1 MISVPPLAA
10 SAHPGHHL
18 RSLLGYAVL
27 APSSHNSQP
36 WRFLVNGTTI
46 SVCAD
51 RVRALP
57 VVDPFDREL
66 IISCG
71 AALLNLR
78 VALNH
83 AGLAHTIGTFPSEVD
98 PDLLALVRVCDD
110 GYSDASLGAL
120 FDAIADRVT
129 TRAPFESTAV
139 PDEIQQALIAA
150 GIAEGTDI
158 ACVDSIA
165 HRARVAELV
174 AQADRQQFADPRFRR
189 ELASWI
195 DPRRHVDGM
204 PAFAAGV
211 PALLDFAAP
220 VVTTAVRTFDLGNGL
235 AALHH
240 QLVGASPLIVCIAT
254 ARDDREA
261 WLAAGQAL
269 ERILLVATRAGYTA
283 SYLNQPIET
292 TELRTHL
299 RHMLGLRGE
308 PQLLLRVGRG
318 PHMPHSP
325 RRPLDDVISYS

>member
-150 GIAEGTDI
+150 GIAEGADI

-254 ARDDREA
+254 VRDDREA

-318 PHMPHSP
+318 PHTPHSP
-325 RRPLDDVISYS
+325 RRPLDDVIAFS

>member
-10 SAHPGHHL
+10 SAHPDQQL
-18 RSLLGYAVL
+18 RELLGYAVL

-36 WRFLVNGTTI
+36 WRFLVNGATI

-120 FDAIADRVT
+120 FDAIAERVT

-139 PDEIQQALIAA
+139 PHEIQQALIAA
-150 GIAEGTDI
+150 GVAEGADV
-158 ACVDSIA
+158 ACVDALA

-174 AQADRQQFADPRFRR
+174 AEADRQQFADPRFRR

-195 DPRRHVDGM
+195 DPRRHADGM

-220 VVTTAVRTFDLGNGL
+220 VVTMAVRTFDLGDGL

-254 ARDDREA
+254 VRDDREA

-292 TELRTHL
+292 AGLRAHL

-318 PHMPHSP
+318 PHTPHSP
-325 RRPLDDVISYS
+325 RRPLDEVISFT

>member
-10 SAHPGHHL
+10 SARPDQHL

-36 WRFLVNGTTI
+36 WHFLVNGATI

-51 RVRALP
+51 RMRALP

-83 AGLAHTIGTFPSEVD
+83 TGLAHTISTFPSEVD

-110 GYSDASLGAL
+110 GYSDASLGTL

-150 GIAEGTDI
+150 GVAEGADI
-158 ACVDSIA
+158 ACVDAIA

-174 AQADRQQFADPRFRR
+174 AEADRQQFADPRFRR

-220 VVTTAVRTFDLGNGL
+220 LVTTAVRTFDLGNGL

-254 ARDDREA
+254 ARDDRDA

-269 ERILLVATRAGYTA
+269 ERILLVATSAGYTA

-292 TELRTHL
+292 AELRAHL

-318 PHMPHSP
+318 PHTPHSP
-325 RRPLDDVISYS
+325 RRPLDEVISFS

>member
-1 MISVPPLAA
+1 MMSVPPLAA
-10 SAHPGHHL
+10 SAHVDDQL
-18 RSLLGYAVL
+18 KSLLAYAVL

-36 WRFLVNGTTI
+36 WRFIVNGATI
-46 SVCAD
+46 AVCAD

-78 VALNH
+78 VALDH
-83 AGLAHTIGTFPSEVD
+83 AGLAHTISTFPSEVD

-110 GYSDASLGAL
+110 GYSDPSLGGL
-120 FDAIADRVT
+120 FDAIQARVT
-129 TRAPFESTAV
+129 TRAPFESTAL
-139 PDEIQQALIAA
+139 PDEIQRELIAA
-150 GIAEGTDI
+150 GVAEGAEV
-158 ACVDSIA
+158 ACIDSTA
-165 HRARVAELV
+165 RRARVAELV

-195 DPRRHVDGM
+195 DPRRRVDGM

-211 PALLDFAAP
+211 PTLLDFAAP
-220 VVTTAVRTFDLGNGL
+220 VVTMAVRTFDLGNGL

-240 QLVGASPLIVCIAT
+240 QLVGASPLIVCLST
-254 ARDDREA
+254 VRDDREA

-269 ERILLVATRAGYTA
+269 ERILLVAARAGYTA

-292 TELRTHL
+292 AALRADLGRT
-299 RHMLGLRGE
+299 LGLRGE

-318 PHMPHSP
+318 PHTPHSP
-325 RRPLDDVISYS
+325 RRPLGEVIS

>member
-1 MISVPPLAA
+1 MTSVTPVAA
-10 SAHPGHHL
+10 SPRLDDRL

-36 WRFLVNGTTI
+36 WRFIVDGTTI
-46 SVCAD
+46 AVCAD

-57 VVDPFDREL
+57 VVDPYDREL

-83 AGLAHTIGTFPSEVD
+83 AGIAHTISAFPSDVD
-98 PDLLALVRVCDD
+98 PDVLALVRVCDD
-110 GYSDASLGAL
+110 GYTDAELGTL
-120 FDAIADRVT
+120 FAAIPERVT
-129 TRAPFESTAV
+129 TRAPFESEPV
-139 PDEIQQALIAA
+139 PDALPHELIAA
-150 GIAEGTDI
+150 GAAEGADV
-158 ACVDSIA
+158 ACADSIA
-165 HRARVAELV
+165 RRARVAEV
-174 AQADRQQFADPRFRR
+174 IADADRQQFADPRFRR

-220 VVTTAVRTFDLGNGL
+220 LVTTAVRTFDLGNGL

-269 ERILLVATRAGYTA
+269 ERMLLVATRAGYTA

-292 TELRTHL
+292 A
-299 RHMLGLRGE
+299 GLRAQLCDMLALRGH
-308 PQLLLRVGRG
+308 PQLLLRIGRG
-318 PHMPHSP
+318 PHVPHSP
-325 RRPLDDVISYS
+325 RRPLDEVIS

>member
-10 SAHPGHHL
+10 STRPDHDL

-36 WRFLVNGTTI
+36 WRFLVNGATI

-57 VVDPFDREL
+57 VIDPFDREL

-83 AGLAHTIGTFPSEVD
+83 AGLAHTISTFPSEVD
-98 PDLLALVRVCDD
+98 PDLLAQVRICDD
-110 GYSDASLGAL
+110 GYSDASLGTL
-120 FDAIADRVT
+120 FDAIPDRVT

-139 PDEIQQALIAA
+139 PDEIQQELIAA
-150 GIAEGTDI
+150 GVAEGADV

-174 AQADRQQFADPRFRR
+174 AEADRQQFADPRFRR

-195 DPRRHVDGM
+195 DPRRHDDGM

-211 PALLDFAAP
+211 PTLLDFAAP
-220 VVTTAVRTFDLGNGL
+220 VVTMAVRTFDLGNGL

-254 ARDDREA
+254 VRDDREA
-261 WLAAGQAL
+261 WLATGQAL

-292 TELRTHL
+292 AGLRAHL
-299 RHMLGLRGE
+299 CHMLGLRGE

-318 PHMPHSP
+318 PHTPHSP
-325 RRPLDDVISYS
+325 RRPLDDVISFS

>member
-1 MISVPPLAA
+1 MMSVPPLAA
-10 SAHPGHHL
+10 SAHVDDQL
-18 RSLLGYAVL
+18 KSLLAYAVL

-36 WRFLVNGTTI
+36 WRFIVNGATI
-46 SVCAD
+46 AVCAD

-78 VALNH
+78 VALDH
-83 AGLAHTIGTFPSEVD
+83 AGLAHTISTFPSEVD

-110 GYSDASLGAL
+110 GYSDRSLGGL
-120 FDAIADRVT
+120 FDAIQARVT

-139 PDEIQQALIAA
+139 PDEIQRELIAA
-150 GIAEGTDI
+150 GVAEGAEV
-158 ACVDSIA
+158 ACIDSIA

-174 AQADRQQFADPRFRR
+174 AQADQQQFADPRFRR

-195 DPRRHVDGM
+195 DPRRRVDGM

-211 PALLDFAAP
+211 PTLLDFAAP
-220 VVTTAVRTFDLGNGL
+220 VVTMAVRTFDLGNGL

-240 QLVGASPLIVCIAT
+240 QLVGASPLIVCLST
-254 ARDDREA
+254 VRDDREA

-269 ERILLVATRAGYTA
+269 ERILLVAARAGYTA

-292 TELRTHL
+292 AALRADLGRT
-299 RHMLGLRGE
+299 LGLRGE

-318 PHMPHSP
+318 PHTPHSP
-325 RRPLDDVISYS
+325 RRPLGEVIS

>member
-10 SAHPGHHL
+10 SAHVDDQL
-18 RSLLGYAVL
+18 KSLLAYAVL

-36 WRFLVNGTTI
+36 WRFIVNGATI
-46 SVCAD
+46 AVCAD

-78 VALNH
+78 VALDH
-83 AGLAHTIGTFPSEVD
+83 AGLAHTISTFPSEVD

-110 GYSDASLGAL
+110 GYSDPSLGGL
-120 FDAIADRVT
+120 FDAIQERVT
-129 TRAPFESTAV
+129 TRAPFESTEV
-139 PDEIQQALIAA
+139 PDAIQRELIAA
-150 GIAEGTDI
+150 GVAEGAEV
-158 ACVDSIA
+158 ACIDSVT

-174 AQADRQQFADPRFRR
+174 AQADQQQFADPRFRR

-195 DPRRHVDGM
+195 DPRRRVDGM

-211 PALLDFAAP
+211 PTLLDFAAP
-220 VVTTAVRTFDLGNGL
+220 VVTMAVRTFDLGNGL

-240 QLVGASPLIVCIAT
+240 QLVGASPLIVCIST
-254 ARDDREA
+254 VRDDREA

-269 ERILLVATRAGYTA
+269 ERILLVAARAGCTA

-292 TELRTHL
+292 AALRADLGRT
-299 RHMLGLRGE
+299 LGLRGE

-318 PHMPHSP
+318 PHTPHSP
-325 RRPLDDVISYS
+325 RRPLDEVIS

>member
-10 SAHPGHHL
+10 SARPDPHL

-36 WRFLVNGTTI
+36 WRFLVNGATI

-51 RVRALP
+51 RMRALP

-78 VALNH
+78 VALDH

-120 FDAIADRVT
+120 FDAIPARVT

-150 GIAEGTDI
+150 GVAEGADV
-158 ACVDSIA
+158 ACVDTIA
-165 HRARVAELV
+165 HRARIAELV

-195 DPRRHVDGM
+195 DPRRRVDGM

-220 VVTTAVRTFDLGNGL
+220 LVTTAVRTFDLGNGL

-254 ARDDREA
+254 ARDDRDA

-292 TELRTHL
+292 AELRAHL
-299 RHMLGLRGE
+299 CHLLGLRGS

-318 PHMPHSP
+318 PHTPHSP
-325 RRPLDDVISYS
+325 RRPLDEVISFS

>member
-1 MISVPPLAA
+1 MISVTPVAA
-10 SAHPGHHL
+10 SPRLDDRL

-83 AGLAHTIGTFPSEVD
+83 AGLAYTISTFPSEVD

-120 FDAIADRVT
+120 FDAIPDRVT
-129 TRAPFESTAV
+129 TRAPFESSPV
-139 PDEIQQALIAA
+139 PEDIQHELIAA
-150 GIAEGTDI
+150 GVAEGAEV

-165 HRARVAELV
+165 RRARIAELV
-174 AQADRQQFADPRFRR
+174 AEADRQQFADPRFRR

-211 PALLDFAAP
+211 PTLLDFAAP
-220 VVTTAVRTFDLGNGL
+220 VVTMAVRTFDLGNGL

-254 ARDDREA
+254 VRDDREA

-292 TELRTHL
+292 AGLRAHL
-299 RHMLGLRGE
+299 CHMLGLRGE

-325 RRPLDDVISYS
+325 RRPLDEVISFM

>member
-10 SAHPGHHL
+10 STRPDHDPRTL
-18 RSLLGYAVL
+18 VGYAVL

-36 WRFLVNGTTI
+36 WHFLVNGNTI
-46 SVCAD
+46 SLCAD

-78 VALNH
+78 VALDH
-83 AGLAHTIGTFPSEVD
+83 TGLAHTISTFPSEVD
-98 PDLLALVRVCDD
+98 PDLLAQVRICDD
-110 GYSDASLGAL
+110 GYSDAALGTL
-120 FDAIADRVT
+120 FDAIPARVT
-129 TRAPFESTAV
+129 TRAPFESSPV
-139 PDEIQQALIAA
+139 PEAIQQALVEA
-150 GIAEGTDI
+150 GIAEGADV

-174 AQADRQQFADPRFRR
+174 AEADRQQFADARFRR

-211 PALLDFAAP
+211 PTLLDFAAP
-220 VVTTAVRTFDLGNGL
+220 VVTMAVRTFDLGSGL
-235 AALHH
+235 AARHH

-254 ARDDREA
+254 VRDDRDA

-269 ERILLVATRAGYTA
+269 ERILLVATHAGYTA
-283 SYLNQPIET
+283 SYLNQPVET
-292 TELRTHL
+292 AGLRAHL

-318 PHMPHSP
+318 PHTPHSP
-325 RRPLDDVISYS
+325 RRPLDEVLSFS

>member
-10 SAHPGHHL
+10 SAHPDQQL
-18 RSLLGYAVL
+18 RELLGYAVL

-36 WRFLVNGTTI
+36 WRFLVNGATI

-110 GYSDASLGAL
+110 GYSDASLGTL
-120 FDAIADRVT
+120 FDAIPERVT

-139 PDEIQQALIAA
+139 PHEIQQALIAA
-150 GIAEGTDI
+150 GVAEGADV
-158 ACVDSIA
+158 ACVDALA

-174 AQADRQQFADPRFRR
+174 AEADRQQFADPHFRR

-195 DPRRHVDGM
+195 DPRRHADGM

-220 VVTTAVRTFDLGNGL
+220 VVTMAVRTFDLGDGL

-254 ARDDREA
+254 VRDDRDA

-292 TELRTHL
+292 AGLRAHL

-318 PHMPHSP
+318 PHTPHSP
-325 RRPLDDVISYS
+325 RRPLDEVISFT

>member
-10 SAHPGHHL
+10 SAHPDQQL
-18 RSLLGYAVL
+18 RELLGYAVL

-36 WRFLVNGTTI
+36 WRFLVNGATI

-110 GYSDASLGAL
+110 GYSDASLGTL
-120 FDAIADRVT
+120 FDAIPERVT

-139 PDEIQQALIAA
+139 PHEIQQALIAA
-150 GIAEGTDI
+150 GVAEGADV
-158 ACVDSIA
+158 ACVDALA

-174 AQADRQQFADPRFRR
+174 AAADRQQFADPRFRR

-195 DPRRHVDGM
+195 DPRRHADGM

-220 VVTTAVRTFDLGNGL
+220 VVTMAVRTFDLGDGL

-254 ARDDREA
+254 VRDDRDA

-292 TELRTHL
+292 AGLRAHL

-318 PHMPHSP
+318 PHTPHSP
-325 RRPLDDVISYS
+325 RRPLDEVISFT

>member
-1 MISVPPLAA
+1 MMSVPPLAA
-10 SAHPGHHL
+10 SAHVDDQL
-18 RSLLGYAVL
+18 KSLLAYAVL

-36 WRFLVNGTTI
+36 WRFIVNGATI
-46 SVCAD
+46 AVCAD

-78 VALNH
+78 VALDH
-83 AGLAHTIGTFPSEVD
+83 AGLAHTISTFPSEVD

-110 GYSDASLGAL
+110 GYSDRSLGGL
-120 FDAIADRVT
+120 FDAIQARVT

-139 PDEIQQALIAA
+139 PDEIQRELIAA
-150 GIAEGTDI
+150 GVAEGAEV
-158 ACVDSIA
+158 ACIDSIA

-174 AQADRQQFADPRFRR
+174 AQADQQQFADPRFRR

-195 DPRRHVDGM
+195 DPRRRVDGM

-211 PALLDFAAP
+211 PTLLDFAAP
-220 VVTTAVRTFDLGNGL
+220 VVTMAVRTFDLGNGL

-240 QLVGASPLIVCIAT
+240 QLVGASPLIVCLST
-254 ARDDREA
+254 VRDDREA

-269 ERILLVATRAGYTA
+269 ERILLVAARAGYTA

-292 TELRTHL
+292 AALRADLGRT
-299 RHMLGLRGE
+299 LGLRGE

-318 PHMPHSP
+318 PHTPHSP
-325 RRPLDDVISYS
+325 RRPLDEVIS

>member
-10 SAHPGHHL
+10 SAHPDQQL
-18 RSLLGYAVL
+18 RELLGYAVL

-36 WRFLVNGTTI
+36 WRFLVNGATI

-110 GYSDASLGAL
+110 GYSDASLGTL
-120 FDAIADRVT
+120 FDAIAERVT

-150 GIAEGTDI
+150 GVAEGADV
-158 ACVDSIA
+158 ACVDALA

-174 AQADRQQFADPRFRR
+174 AEADRQQFADPRFRR

-195 DPRRHVDGM
+195 DPRRHADGM

-220 VVTTAVRTFDLGNGL
+220 VVTMAVRTFDLGDGL

-254 ARDDREA
+254 VRDDREA

-292 TELRTHL
+292 AGLRAHL

-318 PHMPHSP
+318 PHTPHSP
-325 RRPLDDVISYS
+325 RRPIDEVISFT

>member
-1 MISVPPLAA
+1 M
-10 SAHPGHHL
+10 
-18 RSLLGYAVL
+18 GYAVL

-36 WRFLVNGTTI
+36 WRFLVDGNTI
-46 SVCAD
+46 SLCAD

-78 VALNH
+78 VALDH

-98 PDLLALVRVCDD
+98 PDLLAQIRICDD
-110 GYSDASLGAL
+110 GYSDAVLGTL
-120 FDAIADRVT
+120 FDAIPKRVT
-129 TRAPFESTAV
+129 TRAPFESSPV
-139 PDEIQQALIAA
+139 PEAIQQALVEA
-150 GIAEGTDI
+150 GIAEGADV

-165 HRARVAELV
+165 HRARVAKLV
-174 AQADRQQFADPRFRR
+174 AEADRQQFADARFRR

-211 PALLDFAAP
+211 PTLLDFAAP
-220 VVTTAVRTFDLGNGL
+220 VVTMAVRTFDLGSGL

-254 ARDDREA
+254 VRDDRDA

-269 ERILLVATRAGYTA
+269 ERILLVATHAGYTA
-283 SYLNQPIET
+283 SYLNQPVET
-292 TELRTHL
+292 AGLRAHL

-318 PHMPHSP
+318 PHTPHSP
-325 RRPLDDVISYS
+325 RRPLDEVLSFS

>member
-10 SAHPGHHL
+10 SAHPDHQL

-36 WRFLVNGTTI
+36 WRFLVNGATI

-51 RVRALP
+51 RLRALP

-83 AGLAHTIGTFPSEVD
+83 AGLAHTISTFPSEVD

-120 FDAIADRVT
+120 FDAITDRVT
-129 TRAPFESTAV
+129 TRAPFESSAV
-139 PDEIQQALIAA
+139 PEELQRDLIAA
-150 GIAEGTDI
+150 GVAEGADI

-174 AQADRQQFADPRFRR
+174 AEADRQQFADPRFRR

-254 ARDDREA
+254 VRDDREA

-292 TELRTHL
+292 AGLRAHL
-299 RHMLGLRGE
+299 CHMLGLRGE
-308 PQLLLRVGRG
+308 PQLLLRIGRG
-318 PHMPHSP
+318 PHTPHSP
-325 RRPLDDVISYS
+325 RRPLDEVISFS

>member
-1 MISVPPLAA
+1 MINDVRSPLAA
-10 SAHPGHHL
+10 SAHVDDQL
-18 RSLLGYAVL
+18 KSLLAYAVL

-36 WRFLVNGTTI
+36 WRFIVNGATI
-46 SVCAD
+46 AVCAD

-78 VALNH
+78 VALDH
-83 AGLAHTIGTFPSEVD
+83 AGLAHTISTFPSEVD

-110 GYSDASLGAL
+110 GYSDRSLGGL
-120 FDAIADRVT
+120 FDAIQARVT

-139 PDEIQQALIAA
+139 PDEIQRELIAA
-150 GIAEGTDI
+150 GVAEGAEV
-158 ACVDSIA
+158 ACIDSIA

-174 AQADRQQFADPRFRR
+174 AQADQQQFADPRFRR

-195 DPRRHVDGM
+195 DPRRRVDGM

-211 PALLDFAAP
+211 PTLLDFAAP
-220 VVTTAVRTFDLGNGL
+220 VVTMAVRTFDLGNGL

-240 QLVGASPLIVCIAT
+240 QLVGASPLIVCLST
-254 ARDDREA
+254 VRDDREA

-269 ERILLVATRAGYTA
+269 ERILLVAARAGYTA

-292 TELRTHL
+292 AALRADLGRT
-299 RHMLGLRGE
+299 LGLRGE

-318 PHMPHSP
+318 PHTPHSP
-325 RRPLDDVISYS
+325 RRPLGEVIS

>member
-10 SAHPGHHL
+10 SAHPEHQL
-18 RSLLGYAVL
+18 KALLAYAVL

-36 WRFLVNGTTI
+36 WRFIVDGATI
-46 SVCAD
+46 LVCAD
-51 RVRALP
+51 RMRALP

-78 VALNH
+78 VALVH
-83 AGLAHTIGTFPSEVD
+83 AGFAHMIGAFPSDVD

-110 GYSDASLGAL
+110 GYSDAALGAL
-120 FDAIADRVT
+120 FEAIPERVT
-129 TRAPFESTAV
+129 TRAPFEASAV
-139 PDEIQQALIAA
+139 PDDLQQALIAA
-150 GIAEGTDI
+150 GVAEGAEV
-158 ACVDSIA
+158 ACIDA
-165 HRARVAELV
+165 LANRARVAELV
-174 AQADRQQFADPRFRR
+174 AEADRQQFADPRFRR

-195 DPRRHVDGM
+195 DPRRHTDGM

-211 PALLDFAAP
+211 PTLLDFAAP
-220 VVTTAVRTFDLGNGL
+220 VVTMAVRTFDLGNGL

-240 QLVGASPLIVCIAT
+240 QLVGASPLLVCIAT
-254 ARDDREA
+254 ARDDRDA

-269 ERILLVATRAGYTA
+269 ERMLLVAARAGYTA

-292 TELRTHL
+292 AALRKQLAHL
-299 RHMLGLRGE
+299 FDLGGE

-318 PHMPHSP
+318 PHAPHSP
-325 RRPLDDVISYS
+325 RRPLDEVIS

>member
-10 SAHPGHHL
+10 SARPDLYL

-51 RVRALP
+51 RIRALP

-83 AGLAHTIGTFPSEVD
+83 AGLAHTISTFPSEVD
-98 PDLLALVRVCDD
+98 PDLLALVRICDD
-110 GYSDASLGAL
+110 GYSDASLGEL
-120 FDAIADRVT
+120 FDAIPERVT

-139 PDEIQQALIAA
+139 PDAIQQSLIAA
-150 GIAEGTDI
+150 GVAEGADV
-158 ACVDSIA
+158 ACVDSIT

-174 AQADRQQFADPRFRR
+174 AEADRQQFADPRFRR

-240 QLVGASPLIVCIAT
+240 QLVGASPLVICIAT
-254 ARDDREA
+254 VRDDREA

-269 ERILLVATRAGYTA
+269 ERILLVATRVGYTA

-292 TELRTHL
+292 AGLRAHL
-299 RHMLGLRGE
+299 CHMLGLRGE

-318 PHMPHSP
+318 PHTPHSP
-325 RRPLDDVISYS
+325 RRPLDEVISCS

>member
-10 SAHPGHHL
+10 SARPDQHL

-36 WRFLVNGTTI
+36 WRFLVNGATI

-51 RVRALP
+51 RMRALP

-83 AGLAHTIGTFPSEVD
+83 TGLAHTISTFPSEVD

-110 GYSDASLGAL
+110 GYSDASLGTL

-150 GIAEGTDI
+150 GVAEGADI
-158 ACVDSIA
+158 ACVDAIA

-174 AQADRQQFADPRFRR
+174 AEADRQQFADPRFRR

-220 VVTTAVRTFDLGNGL
+220 LVTTAVRTFDLGNGL

-254 ARDDREA
+254 ARDDRDA

-269 ERILLVATRAGYTA
+269 ERILLVATSAGYTA

-292 TELRTHL
+292 AELRAHL

-318 PHMPHSP
+318 PHTPHSP
-325 RRPLDDVISYS
+325 RRPLDEVISFS

>member
-10 SAHPGHHL
+10 SAHPDQQM
-18 RSLLGYAVL
+18 RELLGYAVL

-36 WRFLVNGTTI
+36 WRFLVNGATI

-78 VALNH
+78 VALDH
-83 AGLAHTIGTFPSEVD
+83 AGLAHTITTFPSEVD
-98 PDLLALVRVCDD
+98 PDLLATVRVCDD

-120 FDAIADRVT
+120 FDAIPDRVT

-139 PDEIQQALIAA
+139 PDEIQHELIEA
-150 GIAEGTDI
+150 GVAEGADV

-174 AQADRQQFADPRFRR
+174 AEADRQQFSDPRFRR

-211 PALLDFAAP
+211 PTLLDFAAP
-220 VVTTAVRTFDLGNGL
+220 VATMAVRTFDLGNGL

-254 ARDDREA
+254 VRDDREA

-283 SYLNQPIET
+283 SYLNQPVET
-292 TELRTHL
+292 AGLRAHL

-318 PHMPHSP
+318 PHTPHSP
-325 RRPLDDVISYS
+325 RRPLDEVISFT

>member
-10 SAHPGHHL
+10 SARPDQQL

-36 WRFLVNGTTI
+36 WRFLVNGATI

-57 VVDPFDREL
+57 VIDPFDREL

-78 VALNH
+78 VALDH
-83 AGLAHTIGTFPSEVD
+83 AGLAHTISTFPSEVD

-110 GYSDASLGAL
+110 GYSDASLGTL
-120 FDAIADRVT
+120 FDAIPDRVT
-129 TRAPFESTAV
+129 TRAPFESSPV
-139 PDEIQQALIAA
+139 PEDLQRELIAA
-150 GIAEGTDI
+150 GVAEGADI

-174 AQADRQQFADPRFRR
+174 AEADRQQFADPRFRR

-254 ARDDREA
+254 VRDDREA

-292 TELRTHL
+292 AGLRAHL
-299 RHMLGLRGE
+299 CHMLGLRGE

-318 PHMPHSP
+318 PHTPHSP
-325 RRPLDDVISYS
+325 RRPLDEVISFA

>member
-1 MISVPPLAA
+1 MMSVPPLAA
-10 SAHPGHHL
+10 SAHVDDQL
-18 RSLLGYAVL
+18 KSLLAYAVL

-36 WRFLVNGTTI
+36 WRFIVNGATI
-46 SVCAD
+46 AVCAD

-78 VALNH
+78 VALDH
-83 AGLAHTIGTFPSEVD
+83 AGLAHTISTFPSEVD

-110 GYSDASLGAL
+110 GYSDPSLGGL
-120 FDAIADRVT
+120 FDAIQARVT
-129 TRAPFESTAV
+129 TRAPFESTAL
-139 PDEIQQALIAA
+139 PDEIQRELIAA
-150 GIAEGTDI
+150 GVAEGAEV
-158 ACVDSIA
+158 ACIDSIA

-174 AQADRQQFADPRFRR
+174 AQADQQQFADPRFRR

-195 DPRRHVDGM
+195 DPRRRVDGM

-211 PALLDFAAP
+211 PTLLDFAAP
-220 VVTTAVRTFDLGNGL
+220 VVTMAVRTFDLGNGL

-240 QLVGASPLIVCIAT
+240 QLVGASPLIVCLST
-254 ARDDREA
+254 VRDDREA

-269 ERILLVATRAGYTA
+269 ERILLVAARAGYTA

-292 TELRTHL
+292 AALRADLGRT
-299 RHMLGLRGE
+299 LGLRGE

-318 PHMPHSP
+318 PHTPHSP
-325 RRPLDDVISYS
+325 RRPLGEVIS